1 MSTRLLNYLVNK
13 SVGLFHFGQRNRGRL
28 SSAWDYFEKYC
39 IVARL
44 SGEERAFFERDFRA
58 RLGNAS
64 IEPHNAL
71 TEALTALEK
80 FQAEVAERKARELAS
95 RPALK
100 VAFLDECEWE
110 RGWIDEQRL
119 TILIIP
125 KIDKG
130 FGSVSIKERL
140 LPPGPRINQLRIVS
154 RISEFDLDKTYTSDD
169 LWHPTISRGPHW
181 APNKVYLSESNDAVE
196 LGMQCYSRKTE
207 ISTNVPLNSAVFD
220 FLKEK
225 LDRLNLDASESDTL
239 LLACGLPVPTGKI
252 PRSRPIKWPQK
263 IPDPVRLTVEPR
275 RMSFEIARL
284 RGPNRDAEGPQA
296 VTLARWMA
304 VEG

>member
-1 MSTRLLNYLVNK
+1 MSTHFLNRLVNK
-13 SVGLFHFGQRNRGRL
+13 GVGLFQFGQRKRGRL

-44 SGEERAFFERDFRA
+44 SRDERSFFEHDFRA

-71 TEALTALEK
+71 AEALTALEK
-80 FQAEVAERKARELAS
+80 YQAEVTERKARELAN
-95 RPALK
+95 RPTLE
-100 VAFLDECEWE
+100 VAFLDERE
-110 RGWIDEQRL
+110 WIDEQRL

-125 KIDKG
+125 EID
-130 FGSVSIKERL
+130 ERFDPVCIRQRRM
-140 LPPGPRINQLRIVS
+140 PPFPCINQLRVVS
-154 RISEFDLDKTYTSDD
+154 RITEFDLDTTYSSDD

-181 APNKVYLSESNDAVE
+181 APSTVYLSESNDAVE

-207 ISTNVPLNSAVFD
+207 ISTNVALNSVVFD
-220 FLKEK
+220 SLRKR
-225 LDRLNLDASESDTL
+225 LDRLSPDVDETDTL
-239 LLACGLPVPTGKI
+239 LLACGFPVPPGKI
-252 PRSRPIKWPQK
+252 PRSRPIKWPQT
-263 IPDPVRLTVEPR
+263 IPDPVRLTAEPH
-275 RMSFEIARL
+275 RMFFEIARL
-284 RGPNRDAEGPQA
+284 RGPNQDSEGPQV